1 MDLGYS
7 LLLREY
13 VTATEVDYGDC
24 KLFQITCPICHEAI
38 FKAGK
43 YGQDRQY
50 FSHYAASKAD
60 VNHCELRV
68 RSLKQD
74 DLVISNLAGHGQTM
88 DQFFGHFRKFIVDW
102 LFVEKSAHIR
112 RQINWMVARPSF
124 MRIAQ
129 VFRSFLIQ
137 GNQLI
142 TYKLSRDELKQVF
155 NEDRSPYWIEQQARF
170 AEDFQQHLLAPNSQ
184 SALCFVVAIMIFAN
198 ITILPPESWRLMT
211 QGHDRQLKQHLQKF
225 YTGDNLT
232 NFQLVLIATLDML
245 LMTVPYFDLLNGEP
259 GDPANRKLF
268 FQQMVD
274 VVAQVRDK
282 IKLPKY

>member
-7 LLLREY
+7 ILLREY

-60 VNHCELRV
+60 VSTCELRV
-68 RSLKQD
+68 RGLKPD
-74 DLVISNLAGHGQTM
+74 DLVISNLTGHGQTM
-88 DQFFGHFRKFIVDW
+88 EQFFAHFREFIVAW
-102 LFVEKSAHIR
+102 LFVENTGRIR
-112 RQINWMVARPSF
+112 RQINWMVARPAF
-124 MRIAQ
+124 IRIAQ

-137 GNQLI
+137 SNQN
-142 TYKLSRDELKQVF
+142 TNYKLSRDELKRIF
-155 NEDRSPYWIEQQARF
+155 AGDRSPYWIEQQERF

-198 ITILPPESWRLMT
+198 ITILPQESWRLLT
-211 QGHDRQLKQHLQKF
+211 EGHDRQLKQHLQKF
-225 YTGDNLT
+225 YTGENLI
-232 NFQLVLIATLDML
+232 NFEILLTATLDML
-245 LMTVPYFDLLNGEP
+245 LMTVPYFDLLNGKP
-259 GDPANRKLF
+259 GDPTNRKLF

-274 VVAQVRDK
+274 VVALVRHK
-282 IKLPKY
+282 IKMD